1 MHTARH
7 AYQTAQALGDGFVE
21 LGHREAGRRLLKEQC
36 GDGLIVIIVIIT
48 VVIKVYTEKNC

>member
-36 GDGLIVIIVIIT
+36 GDGLIVIIT